1 MSAEWGGPTA
11 VADMLVEAI
20 QYNANILG
28 HYVLHAFVVVPN
40 HVHLRA
46 DPAVTLPKLTKSLKR
61 HHCQASQHDVGID
74 GKPLL
79 AGRAMTTWCGMRGSS
94 RRSGTALR
102 GILCGQGWCGKPA
115 STDGRALGR
124 SWGGPIGRLRPAPW
138 RNRDQMHTQPLRSG
152 CLGRH
157 TRKIV
162 EVLLPGG
169 WASPRLITT
178 QTGSVLGC
186 MSRPCGLVWLDT
198 VP

>member
-1 MSAEWGGPTA
+1 MSAEWGGPAA

-115 STDGRALGR
+115 GTDGRALGR
-124 SWGGPIGRLRPAPW
+124 SWGGPFGRLRRRAYKW
-138 RNRDQMHTQPLRSG
+138 HSHYAHAG
-152 CLGRH
+152 A
-157 TRKIV
+157 
-162 EVLLPGG
+162 
-169 WASPRLITT
+169 ASP
-178 QTGSVLGC
+178 GPVEE
-186 MSRPCGLVWLDT
+186 SRPDAYTASSIRLSRQT
-198 VP
+198 HP